1 MLRDTGPVTSSRSAW
16 RGLATNRMPSCSGL
30 LNGLFIAWISS
41 SQPLHEPAS
50 TWRIASAR
58 PKCLRISCPRRCSSA
73 RSAASGSGAGSVTMP
88 VFAICFSSWYIS
100 QIRSAVTEVERFVD
114 EWEVRNDVSMH
125 RVLEQRPV
133 LPGGIVRM
141 HSVDAVLRGG
151 FQRDQH
157 LAAPALDPAQ
167 AARAHAGHADWRA
180 DAPRGQLLHERL
192 DEAHRFKDF
201 IETHCNA
208 RRDVAARVRSCAR
221 L

>member
-100 QIRSAVTEVERFVD
+100 QIRSAVTEVERLVD
-114 EWEVRNDVSMH
+114 EREVRNDVSVH

-133 LPGGIVRM
+133 LPGGIVRVRP
-141 HSVDAVLRGG
+141 VDAVRRGG
-151 FQRDQH
+151 LQRDQH
-157 LAAPALDPAQ
+157 LAAPALDPSQ
-167 AARAHAGHADWRA
+167 AARARAGRRDRRP
-180 DAPRGQLLHERL
+180 DSPGGQLLHERP
-192 DEAHRFKDF
+192 DEANRF
-201 IETHCNA
+201 ESL
-208 RRDVAARVRSCAR
+208 V
-221 L
+221 

>member
-1 MLRDTGPVTSSRSAW
+1 RSAC
-16 RGLATNRMPSCSGL
+16 RGLATNLMPSRSGL
-30 LNGLFIAWISS
+30 QYGLFIAWISS

-100 QIRSAVTEVERFVD
+100 QIRSAVTEVERLVD
-114 EWEVRNDVSMH
+114 EREVRNDVSVH

-141 HSVDAVLRGG
+141 QAVDAVCPGG
-151 FQRDQH
+151 LQRDQD
-157 LAAPALDPAQ
+157 LAAPALHPAH
-167 AARAHAGHADWRA
+167 AARARSRGPDRRA
-180 DAPRGQLLHERL
+180 D
-192 DEAHRFKDF
+192 
-201 IETHCNA
+201 
-208 RRDVAARVRSCAR
+208 V
-221 L
+221 